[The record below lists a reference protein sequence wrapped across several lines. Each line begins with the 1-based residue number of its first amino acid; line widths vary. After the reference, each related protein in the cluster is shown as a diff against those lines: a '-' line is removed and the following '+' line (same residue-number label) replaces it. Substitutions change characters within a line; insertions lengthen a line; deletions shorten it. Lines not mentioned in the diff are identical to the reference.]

1 MAESDPGRRREK
13 FVPEEDARLR
23 QLVSV
28 YGTNSWEVIAAGVP
42 GRNARQCRERWKHY
56 LSSETQTAWT
66 EDEDRQLYL
75 RMEQI
80 GPRWT
85 ILASFFP
92 GRTDIQIKNRWMQ
105 RFADTSNLH
114 IEKRHAK
121 APQFIPTTQYCQAVI
136 APHVAY
142 PQGTIDQGVAFR
154 VEALDPVAA
163 RRDAPKRK

>member
-1 MAESDPGRRREK
+1 MTEGGRRREK

-28 YGTNSWEVIAAGVP
+28 YGTNSWEVVAAGVP

-56 LSSETQTAWT
+56 LSSETQTPWT
-66 EDEDRQLYL
+66 EEEDRQLYL

-114 IEKRHAK
+114 IEKRHTK
-121 APQFIPTTQYCQAVI
+121 TPQFIPTSQYWHPVI
-136 APHVAY
+136 PPQVAY
-142 PQGTIDQGVAFR
+142 PPGTIDQGVAFR
-154 VEALDPVAA
+154 VENMDPVAA